1 MLLYSKKGIIWLSN
15 FVFLTLN
22 VDENDI
28 INLIGGITRSYYTL
42 AVTSDASLCH
52 SESPDE
58 QIVLAEMGTVQC
70 FAYSVIGPNCKEL

>member
-1 MLLYSKKGIIWLSN
+1 MSYSCYGMLLYSKKGIIWLSN

-52 SESPDE
+52 SESPVMNKLFL
-58 QIVLAEMGTVQC
+58 QRWALCSASPIL
-70 FAYSVIGPNCKEL
+70 S